1 MASQLAKNSS
11 AVGANLPP
19 SPAANQ
25 TRSPQVDSGLQ
36 RTYSSLSRTMS
47 GHVGHLS
54 GGLQRT
60 SSRSIGRDMNRQ
72 TVRKRLDQL
81 EEYKNT
87 PSAAAAKTQ
96 GHGN

>member
-1 MASQLAKNSS
+1 MASELAKNSS
-11 AVGANLPP
+11 AIGANLPP

-47 GHVGHLS
+47 GNVGRMS

-60 SSRSIGRDMNRQ
+60 SSRAIGRDMTRQ

-81 EEYKNT
+81 EEYKNIQ
-87 PSAAAAKTQ
+87 SAAAANTQ